1 MNLVVLNPNTNSGMT
16 DAVVTGLK
24 AHLPSTASV
33 LGLSAREGCAVI
45 DSRETYAIG
54 AASAA
59 QMLQQVPS
67 HTTGI
72 LLACFGDPGLAALR
86 EATSANVVGLAEAAV
101 LQAHAQGLRFAIIT
115 AGPNWVSML
124 TECVA
129 DYGAAQSLVGVYAL
143 AGNGAALRRDPE
155 AFSAEVTR
163 LAQQAQADG
172 AQALILG
179 GAAFAGLHFDLP
191 AGLHIIDPLQA
202 AAHAL
207 I

>member
-1 MNLVVLNPNTNSGMT
+1 MKLVVLNPNTNTGMT
-16 DAVVTGLK
+16 DAVVLGLK
-24 AHLPSTASV
+24 PHLPATASV
-33 LGLSAREGCAVI
+33 QGLTAFHGCAVI
-45 DSRETYAIG
+45 DSRETFAMG

-59 QMLQQVPS
+59 QLLQDVPA

-72 LLACFGDPGLAALR
+72 LLACFGDPGLRALR
-86 EATSANVVGLAEAAV
+86 AATSIPLVGLAEAAV

-115 AGPNWVSML
+115 AGANWVAML
-124 TECVA
+124 QECVA
-129 DYGAAQSLVGVYAL
+129 GYGAAQNLVGVYAL
-143 AGNGAALRRDPE
+143 AGNGAALRRDPA

-163 LAQQAQADG
+163 LAHQAKADG

-191 AGLHIIDPLQA
+191 EGLHIIDPLQA

-207 I
+207 A